1 MALAGFKIVK
11 VRDSKP
17 EAFLI
22 LELDTDTPERA
33 LVEMSDG
40 LTASELRGERSKVGV
55 AEADRDLMIQEA
67 RENSR

>member
-1 MALAGFKIVK
+1 
-11 VRDSKP
+11 
-17 EAFLI
+17 
-22 LELDTDTPERA
+22 
-33 LVEMSDG
+33 MSDG